1 MTIVCLGWGSL
12 VWNSDSLDLASEWS
26 TDGPVIPVEFARQSD
41 NGRITLVIAYGTPSV
56 PVLWAKLAESDIEEA
71 KRKLALREGI
81 SARNISK
88 GVGYW
93 TRDQASARTEARAI
107 GKWAEERGYEGVVW
121 TALQPR
127 FAGMYRLPS
136 EPEVVGYLASL
147 TGRVRA
153 EAETYCRRAPTQ
165 IRTPYRATIEA
176 RLGWTSEPEG
186 Q

>member
-1 MTIVCLGWGSL
+1 M
-12 VWNSDSLDLASEWS
+12 NSDQIDEIPRKRRYFTVSSGVLVRVRRRCPPRLGNQAKETRSLAIVSNNFMS
-26 TDGPVIPVEFARQSD
+26 FNP
-41 NGRITLVIAYGTPSV
+41 
-56 PVLWAKLAESDIEEA
+56 
-71 KRKLALREGI
+71 

-93 TRDQASARTEARAI
+93 TRDEASARTEARAI
-107 GKWAEERGYEGVVW
+107 GKWAEERGCDGVVW

-127 FAGMYRLPS
+127 FAGVYRFPS

-176 RLGWTSEPEG
+176 RLGWIPEPEG
-186 Q
+186 QVKP